1 MTLKNTTNFNFLKK
15 IRQKISDFEVKVHLS
30 ANSVSVLNYFN
41 IKCLDKIFNSKY
53 CESIYKDG

>member
-1 MTLKNTTNFNFLKK
+1 MKIKNTTDYDFLKK

-30 ANSVSVLNYFN
+30 VNSVSVLNYFN
-41 IKCLDKIFNSKY
+41 IKCLDKIFNNKY

>member
-1 MTLKNTTNFNFLKK
+1 MKIKNTTNHDFLKK
-15 IRQKISDFEVKVHLS
+15 IRQKLFEFEIKVHLS
-30 ANSVSVLNYFN
+30 VNSVSVLNYIN